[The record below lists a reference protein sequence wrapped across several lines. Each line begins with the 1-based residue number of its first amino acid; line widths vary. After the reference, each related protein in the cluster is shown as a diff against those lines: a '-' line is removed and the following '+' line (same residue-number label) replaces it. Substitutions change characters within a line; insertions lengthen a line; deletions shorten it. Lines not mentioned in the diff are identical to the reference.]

1 MGGGCRARWAALP
14 EHTGSPH
21 LGVLTPRASGPKA
34 SRRPFPGRQLA
45 PDGASPT
52 FVRQVRHFTSLS
64 PPTRPRAG
72 RGSSAFCQK
81 LPRVRTS
88 QADSERGR
96 QLAHAR

>member
-1 MGGGCRARWAALP
+1 MGGGCEARCATIP
-14 EHTGSPH
+14 EKMGSQH
-21 LGVLTPRASGPKA
+21 SGVLTRRTCGPWT
-34 SRRPFPGRQLA
+34 SLRPFPDRQLA

-72 RGSSAFCQK
+72 PGSPAFCQK

-88 QADSERGR
+88 LADSERGG
-96 QLAHAR
+96 QLAPAC

>member
-1 MGGGCRARWAALP
+1 MGRAGEPGLRGRNGERLWGPMGQYSGAHGP
-14 EHTGSPH
+14 PPS
-21 LGVLTPRASGPKA
+21 GVFTPRACGPSA

-72 RGSSAFCQK
+72 PGSPAFCQK

-88 QADSERGR
+88 
-96 QLAHAR
+96 